1 MAGVGNLGKISW
13 ADVYKSNA
21 FGENLVES
29 RKVIG
34 LAVGKGQKKKKDKIN
49 LYIQLQ
55 AELPTGSR
63 QLTSCVK

>member
-13 ADVYKSNA
+13 VDVYKSNA

-34 LAVGKGQKKKKDKIN
+34 LAVGKGQKKKKIKLICTYSYKQN
-49 LYIQLQ
+49 CQQ
-55 AELPTGSR
+55 VPGS
-63 QLTSCVK
+63 